1 MRSAAMT
8 DEPTDFWITV
18 NGFRLHGLEW
28 GSPGAPAMV
37 LLHGIGDNAHI
48 WEDLAAS
55 LRDRMRI
62 IALDQR
68 GHGQSDRAV
77 PPAYRCENYVG
88 DLAALM
94 DTLASPRI
102 VVGGHSMGALHAT
115 GYAAMNPERVS
126 GLIHVDIEPCPPD
139 WNRKYLLNLYRDLPH
154 DYSSLQEYV
163 DEIAKNCPHADPS
176 HLMRYAA
183 LALNRDADGRFRRQY
198 DREVLRSFEG
208 YDLRPGLGN
217 IDCPALLV
225 RGEESQVMTRPV
237 TEEMAR
243 SIPKAQI
250 AEIPES
256 AHPVMME
263 NPAAFR
269 QTVLDFLNQ
278 HRLA

>member
-1 MRSAAMT
+1 MT
-8 DEPTDFWITV
+8 DEPIDRWITA
-18 NGFRLHGLEW
+18 NGLHLHCLEW
-28 GSPGAPAMV
+28 GSADAPAMV

-48 WEDLAAS
+48 WDDLAAS

-62 IALDQR
+62 IAPDQR
-68 GHGQSDRAV
+68 GHGRSDRAV
-77 PPAYRCENYVG
+77 PPAYRCENYVA
-88 DLAALM
+88 DLVALM
-94 DTLASPRI
+94 EVLSPDRA

-115 GYAAMNPERVS
+115 AYAALMPERVS

-154 DYSSLQEYV
+154 DYSSLEEYV
-163 DEIAKNCPHADPS
+163 GEIAKNCPHAEPS
-176 HLMRYAA
+176 RMMRYAA
-183 LALNRDADGRFRRQY
+183 LALDREADGRLRCQY
-198 DREVLRSFEG
+198 DREVLRAFEG

-217 IDCPALLV
+217 IGCPALLV
-225 RGEESQVMTRPV
+225 RGAESQVMTRPV

-243 SIPKAQI
+243 AIPKAEI

-269 QTVLDFLNQ
+269 RVVQDFLNR

>member
-1 MRSAAMT
+1 MT
-8 DEPTDFWITV
+8 DEPIDRWITA
-18 NGFRLHGLEW
+18 NGLHLHCLEW
-28 GSPGAPAMV
+28 GNPDSPAMV

-68 GHGQSDRAV
+68 GHGRSSRTI
-77 PPAYRCENYVG
+77 PPAYRCENYVD

-94 DTLASPRI
+94 EILSLQRA
-102 VVGGHSMGALHAT
+102 VFGGHSMGALHTTCYAT
-115 GYAAMNPERVS
+115 MKPERVS
-126 GLIHVDIEPCPPD
+126 GLIHVDIEPCPPE
-139 WNRKYLLNLYRDLPH
+139 WNRKYLLNLYRDLPYA
-154 DYSSLQEYV
+154 YSSLQEYV
-163 DEIAKNCPHADPS
+163 DEIAKNCPHAEPFR
-176 HLMRYAA
+176 LMRYAA
-183 LALNRDADGRFRRQY
+183 LALNRDADGRFRCQY

-208 YDLRPGLGN
+208 YDLRPGLKN
-217 IDCPALLV
+217 IRCPALLV
-225 RGEESQVMTRPV
+225 RGEESQVMTRPA

-243 SIPKAQI
+243 AIPKAQI

-269 QTVLDFLNQ
+269 RVVLDFLRR

>member
-1 MRSAAMT
+1 MT
-8 DEPTDFWITV
+8 DEPIDRWITA
-18 NGFRLHGLEW
+18 NGLHLHCLEW
-28 GSPGAPAMV
+28 GCADAPAMV

-48 WEDLAAS
+48 WDDLAAS

-68 GHGQSDRAV
+68 GHGRSDRAV
-77 PPAYRCENYVG
+77 PPAYGCENYVA
-88 DLAALM
+88 DLAVLM
-94 DTLASPRI
+94 ETLSPGRA

-115 GYAAMNPERVS
+115 AYAAMMPERVS
-126 GLIHVDIEPCPPD
+126 GLIHVDIEPRPPD

-154 DYSSLQEYV
+154 AYSSIEEYV

-176 HLMRYAA
+176 RMLRYAA
-183 LALNRDADGRFRRQY
+183 LALDRDADGRLRCQY
-198 DREVLRSFEG
+198 DREVLRAFEG

-217 IDCPALLV
+217 IGCPALIV
-225 RGEESQVMTRPV
+225 RGAESQVMTRPV

-243 SIPKAQI
+243 AIPKAQI
-250 AEIPES
+250 AEIPDS

-269 QTVLDFLNQ
+269 QNVLDFLNR